1 MSKQLGCSA
10 SLIYKKLS
18 SNNLQM
24 SKKFS
29 HMDDVAL
36 DESVRQV
43 QRKNTRAGC
52 EVDIIKNKRLSGGGA
67 DGYRGGSKV
76 RG

>member
-1 MSKQLGCSA
+1 
-10 SLIYKKLS
+10 
-18 SNNLQM
+18 M

-52 EVDIIKNKRLSGGGA
+52 EVDIIKSKRLSGVGRMDTGA
-67 DGYRGGSKV
+67 DPRCGGT
-76 RG
+76 GWM